1 MSGFGDKIQATMRAD
16 RLLSL
21 LMLLQ
26 TRGRMPARELAE
38 ELEVSER
45 TIYRDIDALSAA
57 GVPVYGEAGREGGFA
72 LLDDY
77 RTSLTGLT
85 EGEVRA
91 LFMLSIPAPLADLG
105 VSQELK
111 QAWLKLSAVLPAHRR
126 VDQARVRQRFHLDA
140 TGWEQDAGAVPHLQT
155 IYQAVWQ
162 DRRLSLC
169 YHPLPGIEIEQTADP
184 YGLVAKAG
192 VWYLVCAH
200 KGRLRAHR
208 VSDLI
213 AVSLQTGTFERPE
226 GFDLAGFWETWC
238 AEREQSRA
246 AYTVTVRA
254 APGLIPYLP
263 MYFGE
268 RIRADIAH
276 AGPTDAESWIVLE
289 LAFESLESARDRLL
303 GFGRAVEVLAPKAL
317 RESIVDYATQITQLY
332 ERSEAA

>member
-1 MSGFGDKIQATMRAD
+1 MRAD

-26 TRGRMPARELAE
+26 ARGRMPARELAE
-38 ELEVSER
+38 ELEVSAR

-111 QAWLKLSAVLPAHRR
+111 QAWLKLSAALPAYRR
-126 VDQARVRQRFHLDA
+126 ADQARVRQRFHLDA
-140 TGWEQDAGAVPHLQT
+140 TWWDQDTGAVPHLQT
-155 IYQAVWQ
+155 IYRAVWQ
-162 DRRLSLC
+162 DHRLSLC
-169 YHPLPGIEIEQTADP
+169 YHPLPGIEIGQTVDP
-184 YGLVAKAG
+184 FGLVAKAG

-213 AVSLQTGTFERPE
+213 AVSVQTDTFKRPE
-226 GFDLAGFWETWC
+226 GFDLADFWGTWC
-238 AEREQSRA
+238 ADREQSHV
-246 AYTVTVRA
+246 AYTVMVRV

-268 RIRADIAH
+268 RTRAGLAQARPPDTEGWIA
-276 AGPTDAESWIVLE
+276 LE
-289 LAFESLESARDRLL
+289 LAFESLEAARDRLL

-317 RESIVDYATQITQLY
+317 RESVVDYATQITQLY
-332 ERSEAA
+332 ERSDTA

>member
-1 MSGFGDKIQATMRAD
+1 MSGFSDKIHAIMRAD

-91 LFMLSIPAPLADLG
+91 LFMLSIPAPLAELG

-111 QAWLKLSAVLPAHRR
+111 QAWLKISAALPAHRR
-126 VDQARVRQRFHLDA
+126 ADQARVRQRFHLDA
-140 TGWEQDAGAVPHLQT
+140 TWWDQDTGAVPHLRT
-155 IYQAVWQ
+155 IYRAVWE
-162 DRRLSLC
+162 DRRLSIS
-169 YHPLPGIEIEQTADP
+169 YHPFPGVVIEQTVDP

-192 VWYLVCAH
+192 VWYLVCARQ
-200 KGRLRAHR
+200 GRLRAHR
-208 VSDLI
+208 LSDLMTANLEYEI
-213 AVSLQTGTFERPE
+213 FKRPE
-226 GFDLAGFWETWC
+226 GFDLANFWQTWC
-238 AEREQSRA
+238 AHRQQSRG
-246 AYTVTVRA
+246 AYTVTVRV
-254 APGLIPYLP
+254 APGLVPYLP

-268 RIRADIAH
+268 RVREQV
-276 AGPTDAESWIVLE
+276 AGAGLPDAEGWIALE
-289 LAFESLESARDRLL
+289 LAFESLEAARDRLL
-303 GFGRAVEVLAPKAL
+303 GFGRAVEVLAPRAL
-317 RESIVDYATQITQLY
+317 RESLKDYATQITQLY
-332 ERSEAA
+332 EQSESA